1 LIFQDEDVKDEEI
14 RMRQSRRVDNS
25 DIKLTL
31 AVLSVLLLGL
41 ACTPAGCV
49 RGLFNPVSDSKVFI
63 ISPEDREE
71 FLEGQ
76 MVHFEAELSGFTA
89 VETSWTSSID
99 GNIPSVSGSTS
110 TDAVLSPGTHTI
122 TFLGAYEG
130 LDPEPEP
137 GVPETDPLVPV
148 SNSITITIVSGDQL
162 HDETGDDNEE
172 LEATT
177 SPDYPMVGPEC
188 DEEEK
193 YVHPYQWQIDLIEIN
208 GKMVGT
214 VQFHACPEGGYVVY
228 LVNELSRDKNLLEL
242 IGVKKDGRGPL
253 NYNTDVN
260 ETEIFILDVEAKTI
274 EPNLAA
280 QE

>member
-1 LIFQDEDVKDEEI
+1 
-14 RMRQSRRVDNS
+14 MRQSRHIKNS
-25 DIKLTL
+25 EIKLTL

-49 RGLFNPVSDSKVFI
+49 RVLFNAVSDPKVFI

-71 FLEGQ
+71 LPVGE

-110 TDAVLSPGTHTI
+110 TDAILSPGKHTI
-122 TFLGAYEG
+122 TFLCAYEDF
-130 LDPEPEP
+130 LPEP
-137 GVPETDPLVPV
+137 GTDPYVHL
-148 SNSITITIVSGDQL
+148 SKSITITIVSGDQL
-162 HDETGDDNEE
+162 HDETGDENEE
-172 LEATT
+172 LETT
-177 SPDYPMVGPEC
+177 PTPDYPMVGPEC

-193 YVHPYQWQIDLIEIN
+193 YVHPYRWQVDLIEIN

-253 NYNTDVN
+253 NFNPDVN
-260 ETEIFILDVEAKTI
+260 ETEIFILDEEAKTI

-280 QE
+280 PE